1 MKTQSILNVPF
12 IEISDAY
19 INVAWNVYNL
29 EAYSCIN
36 TRILQLKFQ

>member
-1 MKTQSILNVPF
+1 MKNQSIFYVPF

-19 INVAWNVYNL
+19 INLTRNVYNL
-29 EAYSCIN
+29 EAYSCII